1 MNLEVK
7 GAASDAELAALVA
20 ALSCVL
26 KPAPTNRATW
36 RETRRKALG
45 MHRGA

>member
-7 GAASDAELAALVA
+7 GAASDTELAALVA
-20 ALSCVL
+20 VL
-26 KPAPTNRATW
+26 TNVLNQPTRPTW

-45 MHRGA
+45 MRRGS

>member
-1 MNLEVK
+1 MNLDVK
-7 GAASDAELAALVA
+7 GAASDIELAALVV
-20 ALSCVL
+20 ALTNVL
-26 KPAPTNRATW
+26 NQQTRPTW